1 MHQIKI
7 TLTSLAL
14 AGALAACGGGETT
27 GGDEEHSSGGEHAV
41 TSASYEGPMTSQDAA
56 AGEVVYQTF
65 CQGCHQDGTGGEG
78 AAPAIAGIGWSPARM
93 RQQVREGEDSM
104 PAMSASVV
112 SDAALEDLLAYLAG
126 MGGVAA
132 E

>member
-1 MHQIKI
+1 MPKIKI

-27 GGDEEHSSGGEHAV
+27 GEEGEHTSGGEHAV
-41 TSASYEGPMTSQDAA
+41 TSTSYEGAMTSSDAA

-65 CQGCHQDGTGGEG
+65 CQGCHQDGTGAAG
-78 AAPAIAGIGWSPARM
+78 AAPAINGLGWTPARM

-104 PAMSASVV
+104 PAMAASVV
-112 SDAALEDLLAYLAG
+112 SDQALEDLLAYLVSVD
-126 MGGVAA
+126 GVAA
-132 E
+132 Q